1 MRKRLRRK
9 IRGIAQNMVLN
20 LNLINEVLEKT
31 QGNVSLKDMYMLN
44 L

>member
-1 MRKRLRRK
+1 
-9 IRGIAQNMVLN
+9 MVLN